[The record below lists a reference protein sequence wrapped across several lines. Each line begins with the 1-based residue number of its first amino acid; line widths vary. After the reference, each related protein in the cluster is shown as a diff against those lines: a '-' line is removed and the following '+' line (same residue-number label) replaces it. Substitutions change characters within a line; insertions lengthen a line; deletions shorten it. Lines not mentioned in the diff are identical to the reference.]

1 MKKIIII
8 ACSSF
13 TAIVLLFALFST
25 FSMVPELSKS
35 IILQLFIMSA
45 SISVLMF
52 IIEKIV
58 HKLDITSMVLDVLI
72 RVLICYFV
80 VFTEGC
86 LFGMFPFEWKAFL
99 YISPVLIPTF
109 IITYA
114 VYYFMLVDY
123 ANEINARIKKKKNH
137 F

>member
-1 MKKIIII
+1 
-8 ACSSF
+8 
-13 TAIVLLFALFST
+13 
-25 FSMVPELSKS
+25 MVPELSKS
-35 IILQLFIMSA
+35 IILQLFVMSA

-52 IIEKIV
+52 IIEKIT

-86 LFGMFPFEWKAFL
+86 LFGMFLFEWKAFL

-114 VYYFMLVDY
+114 VSYFMLVDY
-123 ANEINARIKKKKNH
+123 ANEINERIKKKKNH